1 MVALGFFILGG
12 KMQEKKEKILHRVVT
27 FLNREELD
35 FLDNISK
42 DILFSIGI
50 KVPRSTILRNLV
62 DIFLECDSKNIKN
75 YNDLL
80 NLLMEKLKN
89 FSNKFCL

>member
-1 MVALGFFILGG
+1 
-12 KMQEKKEKILHRVVT
+12 MQEKKEKILHRVVT

-50 KVPRSTILRNLV
+50 NIPRSKLLKSLV
-62 DIFLECDSKNIKN
+62 DIFLDANWRKIDNYDS
-75 YNDLL
+75 LL
-80 NLLMEKLKN
+80 NILMKKVKKEGKR
-89 FSNKFCL
+89 